1 MTRDYLG
8 FRIYAQ
14 PVGYKFKPV
23 ITNWRGLETIK
34 TSETRETREAAIAL
48 GKQLIE
54 DYYKP

>member
-14 PVGYKFKPV
+14 PVGRRFKPV
-23 ITNWRGLETIK
+23 ITNWRGIENIK

-54 DYYKP
+54 DYYK